1 MNQALKIL
9 FIIAMLGLLAFQVYN
24 GIIKQASNTKVC
36 PVDAITM
43 QNGKAVIDSSKCI
56 GCRRCVDGIIAPQ
69 IIPLDSIKT
78 TEPIASPQSEKNS
91 IVTAKEPH
99 KVAQASPKAKKSHN
113 VDPNKCISCGLCVAA
128 CPVNAITM
136 VDNKAVIDEE
146 KCINCGI
153 CILGDNS
160 DFSGCPVAAIS
171 AP

>member
-36 PVDAITM
+36 PVDAISM
-43 QNGKAVIDSSKCI
+43 QNGKAVIDSLKCI

-69 IIPLDSIKT
+69 QMPVDSIKT
-78 TEPIASPQSEKNS
+78 SEPIASPQSVENS
-91 IVTAKEPH
+91 IAPAKEPQ
-99 KVAQASPKAKKSHN
+99 KTVQASPKPKKSHI

-136 VDNKAVIDEE
+136 VDNKAVIDKE

-153 CILGDNS
+153 CILGNS
-160 DFSGCPVAAIS
+160 NNFSGCPVTAIS